1 MVRSLPSPPIKPARS
16 SLPAAPEHPWINAG
30 STLNPSPGP
39 LLKQRHDTAQ
49 GCRDRATADLLASVA
64 MTTAHSRDM
73 LEMSAAAW
81 TARAELLQRG
91 ESGAPTDRAT
101 IYLTLGEIAEDAAF
115 ARL

>member
-1 MVRSLPSPPIKPARS
+1 
-16 SLPAAPEHPWINAG
+16 
-30 STLNPSPGP
+30 
-39 LLKQRHDTAQ
+39 
-49 GCRDRATADLLASVA
+49 

-91 ESGAPTDRAT
+91 ESGAPTDRDT
-101 IYLTLGEIAEDAAF
+101 IYLTPGESAEDAAF